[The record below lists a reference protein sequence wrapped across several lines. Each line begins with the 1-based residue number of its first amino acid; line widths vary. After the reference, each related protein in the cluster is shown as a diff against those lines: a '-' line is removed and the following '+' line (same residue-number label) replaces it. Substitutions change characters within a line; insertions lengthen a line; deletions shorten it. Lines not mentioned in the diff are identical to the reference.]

1 MSLKKTYIYFSM
13 TLVTTAFG
21 IRYEHL
27 VLNNNILYI
36 YKKKIRMYDKA
47 LIKKTRQFLTTL
59 MKIYQI
65 YRIKNGVSN
74 ITNSAAWLPF

>member
-1 MSLKKTYIYFSM
+1 M

>member
-1 MSLKKTYIYFSM
+1 M
-13 TLVTTAFG
+13 TLVTTALG

>member
-1 MSLKKTYIYFSM
+1 M
-13 TLVTTAFG
+13 TIVTTAFG

>member
-1 MSLKKTYIYFSM
+1 
-13 TLVTTAFG
+13 
-21 IRYEHL
+21 
-27 VLNNNILYI
+27 
-36 YKKKIRMYDKA
+36 MYDKA

-65 YRIKNGVSN
+65 YRIKNDVSN

>member
-1 MSLKKTYIYFSM
+1 
-13 TLVTTAFG
+13 
-21 IRYEHL
+21 
-27 VLNNNILYI
+27 
-36 YKKKIRMYDKA
+36 MYDKA

-65 YRIKNGVSN
+65 YRIKNGVLN

>member
-1 MSLKKTYIYFSM
+1 M

-47 LIKKTRQFLTTL
+47 LIKKTRRFLTTL

>member
-1 MSLKKTYIYFSM
+1 M
-13 TLVTTAFG
+13 TLVTIAFG

>member
-1 MSLKKTYIYFSM
+1 M

-36 YKKKIRMYDKA
+36 YKKKKIRMYDKA

-59 MKIYQI
+59 MKIYQV

>member
-1 MSLKKTYIYFSM
+1 M

-36 YKKKIRMYDKA
+36 YIYKKIRMYDKA

>member
-1 MSLKKTYIYFSM
+1 M

-36 YKKKIRMYDKA
+36 YIKKIRMYDKA

-74 ITNSAAWLPF
+74 ITNSAALLPF

>member
-1 MSLKKTYIYFSM
+1 M

-36 YKKKIRMYDKA
+36 YKKKKSECMTKHLLKNTSIFDNVNEDISD
-47 LIKKTRQFLTTL
+47 LSNKKWRF
-59 MKIYQI
+59 KY
-65 YRIKNGVSN
+65 Y
-74 ITNSAAWLPF
+74 

>member
-1 MSLKKTYIYFSM
+1 M

-36 YKKKIRMYDKA
+36 YKKEIRMYDKA

>member
-1 MSLKKTYIYFSM
+1 M

-36 YKKKIRMYDKA
+36 YKKEIRMYDKA

-74 ITNSAAWLPF
+74 INNSAAWLPF

>member
-1 MSLKKTYIYFSM
+1 M

-36 YKKKIRMYDKA
+36 YIKKIRMYDKA

>member
-1 MSLKKTYIYFSM
+1 M
-13 TLVTTAFG
+13 TLVTTAFD

>member
-1 MSLKKTYIYFSM
+1 M

-27 VLNNNILYI
+27 VMNNNILYI

>member
-1 MSLKKTYIYFSM
+1 M

-36 YKKKIRMYDKA
+36 YKKKIRKYDKA

>member
-1 MSLKKTYIYFSM
+1 M

-36 YKKKIRMYDKA
+36 YIYIKKIRMYDKA

>member
-1 MSLKKTYIYFSM
+1 
-13 TLVTTAFG
+13 
-21 IRYEHL
+21 
-27 VLNNNILYI
+27 
-36 YKKKIRMYDKA
+36 MYDKA

-74 ITNSAAWLPF
+74 TCITNSAAWLPF

>member
-1 MSLKKTYIYFSM
+1 M

-59 MKIYQI
+59 MKIYQV
-65 YRIKNGVSN
+65 YRLKNGVSN

>member
-1 MSLKKTYIYFSM
+1 M

-36 YKKKIRMYDKA
+36 YIKKKIRMYDKA